1 MSKIRPMDL
10 NKTLESLRGNYQAS
24 RLDIEDCDKDPVVQ
38 FDKWLEEA
46 INSHCD
52 EPNAFVLSTV
62 EKDQPRSRVVLLK
75 GVHENDFIFY
85 TNYNSDKGHEM
96 DANKK
101 VSMTFLWLP
110 LQRQVRVEGTI
121 NKVPEHMSDE
131 YFHKRP
137 RGSQIGAIASPQ
149 SEVVPNRAALEKM
162 FQDVEI
168 KYKESEVL
176 PRPKHWGGYMITPTY
191 IEFWQGRANRM
202 HDRICYEKVDGNW
215 SRYRVAP

>member
-1 MSKIRPMDL
+1 MDL
-10 NKTLESLRGNYQAS
+10 NETLENLRGNYQS
-24 RLDIEDCDKDPVVQ
+24 LRFDIENCDNDPVIQ

-46 INSHCD
+46 INSRCD

-62 EKDQPRSRVVLLK
+62 ENDQPRARVVLLK

-85 TNYNSDKGHEM
+85 TNYNSAKGHEIE
-96 DANKK
+96 AKNK

-110 LQRQVRVEGTI
+110 LQRQVRVEGI
-121 NKVPEHMSDE
+121 ICKVPEQMSDE

-149 SEVVPNRAALEKM
+149 SEVVPDRATLEKM
-162 FQDVEI
+162 FQEVET
-168 KYKESEVL
+168 KYHDSEVL
-176 PRPKHWGGYMITPTY
+176 PRPKHWGGYMVKPTY

-202 HDRICYEKVDGNW
+202 HDRICYKKVDEKW
-215 SRYRVAP
+215 ERYRLAP